1 MQLSRLWANLLIIA
15 IYAASQLSSLI
26 PVLIYKDQHLPPKEM
41 FAITVPYMVGGFVI
55 ASILAIIINRIIR
68 NETELER
75 LPKEN
80 VLYTII
86 WVVAG
91 LFMALFVQI
100 VMNMINIYIL
110 KQPAE
115 SQNTLEIMDVAKQYP
130 IFILLISVAGP
141 ILEEFVFRKIIF
153 GELYEWIRLPRWAT
167 FLIAGLISGLI
178 FAAAHND
185 FDHTLIYLGMAF
197 VFAGLYV
204 ATRRIIVPILA
215 HMSMNTFVVLMQL
228 VFKNQIED
236 AAEKAKLS
244 TNFIWTMMHHL
255 L

>member
-26 PVLIYKDQHLPPKEM
+26 PVLIYRDQHLSNKEM
-41 FAITVPYMVGGFVI
+41 FALTVPYMIGGFII
-55 ASILAIIINRIIR
+55 ASILAIVINRMIR

-80 VLYTII
+80 WLYTII
-86 WVVAG
+86 WVFAG
-91 LFMALFVQI
+91 LFMALFVQVI
-100 VMNMINIYIL
+100 MNMINIYIL

-115 SQNTLEIMDVAKQYP
+115 SQNTLEIMNVAKEYP
-130 IFILLISVAGP
+130 LFIILISIAGP

-153 GELYEWIRLPRWAT
+153 GELYEWIKLPRWAA

-215 HMSMNTFVVLMQL
+215 HMSMNTFVVLIQL
-228 VFKNQIED
+228 VFKDQIED
-236 AAEKAKLS
+236 AAEKSKLS
-244 TNFIWTMMHHL
+244 MNLIWSMMHHFF
-255 L
+255 